1 MYKIESVN
9 IFVAMGILLL
19 SLGVTAYGDEGT
31 GGTKVGLTASLQN
44 NQMEVLVPI
53 WANER
58 LVIAPAVS
66 VAHVSDYV
74 TDFGFGMVFRYNLRM
89 GEAVPYIGVRWGGM
103 LASPDKGDN
112 TFDMVLGPLMGG
124 ECFLKD
130 KFSVGVEA
138 QLNIS
143 QSDEKS
149 YRFNNPD
156 GTNIN
161 LATAVMATFYF

>member
-1 MYKIESVN
+1 MHKQKSGY
-9 IFVAMGILLL
+9 IFMALGLILMTF
-19 SLGVTAYGDEGT
+19 SASAFCDEGT
-31 GGTKVGLTASLQN
+31 GGTKVGLTASLQS

-53 WANER
+53 WTNER
-58 LVIAPAVS
+58 LVIIPAVS

-74 TDFGFGMVFRYNLRM
+74 TDFGIGMVFRYNLRV
-89 GEAVPYIGVRWGGM
+89 GEAVPYLGFRWSV
-103 LASPDKGDN
+103 LLTFPEEGDN
-112 TFDMVLGPLMGG
+112 TFDMVIGPLVGG

-138 QLNIS
+138 QLNIT
-143 QSDEKS
+143 QSDEIS
-149 YRFNNPD
+149 YRFGNPD